1 MKTLFATLALP
12 CGVSVFGGRAGIGSI
27 SNLVIV
33 SATRFATYTY
43 PSGPWLKATGT
54 AWVLYKNFT
63 SLRLLTSTTYTSPSL
78 TSVKKTSF

>member
-1 MKTLFATLALP
+1 M
-12 CGVSVFGGRAGIGSI
+12 
-27 SNLVIV
+27 
-33 SATRFATYTY
+33 YTY

-54 AWVLYKNFT
+54 AAVLYKYFT